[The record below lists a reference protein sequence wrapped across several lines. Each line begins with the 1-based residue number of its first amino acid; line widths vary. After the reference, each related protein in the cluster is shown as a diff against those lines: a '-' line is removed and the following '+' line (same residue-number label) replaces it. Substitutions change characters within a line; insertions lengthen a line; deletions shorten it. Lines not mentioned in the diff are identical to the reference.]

1 MISIGEELEKNPK
14 YHKYRDK
21 WFSLPMVS
29 EEDYA
34 SLHTGNLIPL
44 DIVIDCNKFEEEMKS
59 CHSDF
64 TYWGLEYDKAKY
76 PFRYG
81 LGLTDTDMNLPES
94 GYNPITIP
102 LDKWS
107 YEYPDYPLIESDFN
121 IVNDKFKSIQ
131 SLKYYMNEFYDH
143 HYRTC
148 ILWWNNEQG
157 FSPHRDT
164 SVPAPQIRLW
174 GTNDPENY
182 NFSFWDGEKYMR
194 EENIER
200 GRLYLCD
207 TNIKHFANA
216 EGDFV
221 YTFFFALHPNSYDL
235 IKKHLMFDI

>member
-1 MISIGEELEKNPK
+1 
-14 YHKYRDK
+14 
-21 WFSLPMVS
+21 
-29 EEDYA
+29 
-34 SLHTGNLIPL
+34 
-44 DIVIDCNKFEEEMKS
+44 
-59 CHSDF
+59 
-64 TYWGLEYDKAKY
+64 
-76 PFRYG
+76 
-81 LGLTDTDMNLPES
+81 
-94 GYNPITIP
+94 
-102 LDKWS
+102 
-107 YEYPDYPLIESDFN
+107 
-121 IVNDKFKSIQ
+121 
-131 SLKYYMNEFYDH
+131 MNEFYDH

>member
-148 ILWWNNEQG
+148 ILWWNN
-157 FSPHRDT
+157 
-164 SVPAPQIRLW
+164 
-174 GTNDPENY
+174 
-182 NFSFWDGEKYMR
+182 
-194 EENIER
+194 
-200 GRLYLCD
+200 
-207 TNIKHFANA
+207 
-216 EGDFV
+216 
-221 YTFFFALHPNSYDL
+221 
-235 IKKHLMFDI
+235 

>member
-34 SLHTGNLIPL
+34 SLHTANLVPL

-64 TYWGLEYDKAKY
+64 TYWGLEYDKSKY

-81 LGLTDTDMNLPES
+81 LGLTDTDMTLPES
-94 GYNPITIP
+94 GYNAITIP

-182 NFSFWDGEKYMR
+182 NFSFWDGKKYMR
-194 EENIER
+194 EENVER